1 MQTQCLSMVG
11 HLWVEIP
18 MHQMLSTC
26 SHNVVNTTNMESPRV
41 GHWETCPSFKR
52 FTIELSRR
60 SRCYAQA
67 KVLQLKSKLWN
78 ISNIL
83 KFNGSCYFVFANV
96 LEFFKCIMHHTKNLL
111 CELIGLVNTLI
122 KESMSYFPTSYL
134 MDVVGL
140 VYLQYWIQCQSSFQA
155 YQRPPFIWLAI
166 TCFVS
171 PYCVVESFELP
182 MYHVEVQAED
192 KYILPSI
199 TRNQHST

>member
-1 MQTQCLSMVG
+1 MWLQLYSTILDFIPFILILTLFMYSSHQTIQGFVDMQTQCLSMVG
-11 HLWVEIP
+11 CMWVEIP
-18 MHQMLSTC
+18 LHQVLSTC
-26 SHNVVNTTNMESPRV
+26 SHNVVNTTIMESPRI

-96 LEFFKCIMHHTKNLL
+96 LEFFKCIMHHTKYLL

-122 KESMSYFPTSYL
+122 KESMSYFPTTYL

-140 VYLQYWIQCQSSFQA
+140 VYLQYWIQDNA
-155 YQRPPFIWLAI
+155 N
-166 TCFVS
+166 
-171 PYCVVESFELP
+171 
-182 MYHVEVQAED
+182 H
-192 KYILPSI
+192 PSKLI
-199 TRNQHST
+199 KDHHSYN